1 MIFTYLTKKFYINIF
16 TVFFIFF
23 LDRISKLYVIY
34 LHDKRF
40 GGDLFSSDYL
50 NINLIWNEGIA
61 FGLFAFEESEFYNFL
76 TLFISLI
83 ISVIIYMVIKSNGL
97 KRFALLMIIGGALGN
112 LYDRVVF
119 LAVPDF
125 IDFHIGNFH
134 WFTFNIADIFISV
147 GVIFMI
153 LLEFIDN
160 NKEKRKEEKKNY
172 TNYFF
177 FSFFI
182 RLPIIAKIYCP
193 NKKSWW

>member
-1 MIFTYLTKKFYINIF
+1 MILTYLTKKFYINIF
-16 TVFFIFF
+16 TIFFIFF

-160 NKEKRKEEKKNY
+160 NKD
-172 TNYFF
+172 
-177 FSFFI
+177 
-182 RLPIIAKIYCP
+182 KI
-193 NKKSWW
+193 NE

>member
-1 MIFTYLTKKFYINIF
+1 MNLTYFTNLTKNFYINVF
-16 TVFFIFF
+16 SVFFIFF
-23 LDRISKLYVIY
+23 LDRLSKLYVIY
-34 LHDKRF
+34 LHNKNL

-61 FGLFAFEESEFYNFL
+61 FGLFAFEENKFYNFL
-76 TLFISLI
+76 TLFISL
-83 ISVIIYMVIKSNGL
+83 VIFVLIYMLVKSNGV
-97 KRFALLMIIGGALGN
+97 KRFALLTIIGGALGN
-112 LYDRVVF
+112 LYDRIVY

-160 NKEKRKEEKKNY
+160 NKN
-172 TNYFF
+172 
-177 FSFFI
+177 
-182 RLPIIAKIYCP
+182 KI
-193 NKKSWW
+193 NE